1 MRAIT
6 SFIKYCHI
14 VNSLRKPTTLD
25 VLRLLAVSAI
35 WGSAF
40 MCIAI
45 SLRDFSPIAIAGWR
59 VSIAAAVVLLIC
71 RWQGLAIPT
80 DKRSLMLLA
89 TVGLF
94 NSAIPFSL
102 VGWGQL
108 QGIDSATTALLISA
122 SPFATLLFSHFMTQ
136 DDRFTWFKM
145 IGMVIGFSGVVVLL
159 SGEIAGGGSAVGM
172 LAILSASFCYA
183 FSTLMI
189 RKLGS
194 IPGLVIV
201 AGALTV
207 SSIVLMPL
215 VLVFYPPS
223 SQATSFESVA
233 ALLYLAMLPT
243 ALAYYL
249 RTRITQINGA
259 TFMSNV
265 GYLIPFFAVIWGW
278 LFLNEI
284 PQLNLLLAL
293 VLICGGI
300 ALGQKR

>member
-1 MRAIT
+1 MNT
-6 SFIKYCHI
+6 
-14 VNSLRKPTTLD
+14 LRKPTTID

-40 MCIAI
+40 MCITIA
-45 SLRDFSPIAIAGWR
+45 LRDFSPIAIAGWR
-59 VSIAAAVVLLIC
+59 VAIAAVVVVLIC
-71 RWQGLAIPT
+71 RWQGLAIPR
-80 DKRSLMLLA
+80 DKKSLVLLA
-89 TVGLF
+89 IVGLF

-102 VGWGQL
+102 VGWGQS
-108 QGIDSATTALLISA
+108 QGVNSASTALLISA

-145 IGMVIGFSGVVVLL
+145 IGMVIGSSGVVVLL
-159 SGEIAGGGSAVGM
+159 SGELAGGGSAIGM

-207 SSIVLMPL
+207 STIVLMPL
-215 VLVFYPPS
+215 VLIYYPPT

-233 ALLYLAMLPT
+233 ALIYLAMLPT
-243 ALAYYL
+243 ALAYFL
-249 RTRITQINGA
+249 RTHITQINGA
-259 TFMSNV
+259 TFMSNA

-278 LFLNEI
+278 LFLAES
-284 PQLNLLLAL
+284 PQLNMLLAL

>member
-1 MRAIT
+1 
-6 SFIKYCHI
+6 
-14 VNSLRKPTTLD
+14 
-25 VLRLLAVSAI
+25 
-35 WGSAF
+35 
-40 MCIAI
+40 MCITIA
-45 SLRDFSPIAIAGWR
+45 LRDFSPIAVAGWR

-71 RWQGLAIPT
+71 RWQGLVIPT
-80 DKRSLMLLA
+80 DTRSLGLLA

-102 VGWGQL
+102 ISWGQS
-108 QGIDSATTALLISA
+108 QGINSATTALLISA

-136 DDRFTWFKM
+136 DDRFTWLKM

-159 SGEIAGGGSAVGM
+159 SGEIAGGGSAAGM
-172 LAILSASFCYA
+172 LAIVSAAFCYA
-183 FSTLMI
+183 FSTLTI

-194 IPGLVIV
+194 VPGLVIV
-201 AGALTV
+201 AGGLTV
-207 SSIVLMPL
+207 STIVLLPI
-215 VLVFYPPS
+215 VLIFYPPTT
-223 SQATSFESVA
+223 QAISFESVT

-243 ALAYYL
+243 ALAYFL

-259 TFMSNV
+259 TFMSNA

-284 PQLNLLLAL
+284 PQLNMFLAL
-293 VLICGGI
+293 LLICGGI

>member
-1 MRAIT
+1 MNTI
-6 SFIKYCHI
+6 
-14 VNSLRKPTTLD
+14 RKPTATD

-40 MCIAI
+40 MCITIA
-45 SLRDFSPIAIAGWR
+45 LRDFSPIAIAGWR
-59 VSIAAAVVLLIC
+59 VTIAALVVLSIC
-71 RWQGLAIPT
+71 RWQGLSIPT
-80 DKRSLMLLA
+80 DRKTLVLMA
-89 TVGLF
+89 AVGLF

-102 VGWGQL
+102 VGWGQD
-108 QGIDSATTALLISA
+108 QGINSATTALLISA

-145 IGMVIGFSGVVVLL
+145 S
-159 SGEIAGGGSAVGM
+159 
-172 LAILSASFCYA
+172 
-183 FSTLMI
+183 
-189 RKLGS
+189 
-194 IPGLVIV
+194 GLVIV

-207 SSIVLMPL
+207 SAIVLFPL
-215 VLVFYPPS
+215 VLIFYPPT
-223 SQATSFESVA
+223 SQSTSFESVS
-233 ALLYLAMLPT
+233 ALLYLAMVPT
-243 ALAYYL
+243 ALAYFL

-284 PQLNLLLAL
+284 PQLNMLLAL
-293 VLICGGI
+293 LLICAGI